1 MEDKA
6 TETARHKLYFDYAK
20 KSKIEGSYH
29 ALIYGAIIDKD
40 VVETELFKRYS
51 LYLYGYAGGE
61 KFIGFEY
68 GRIHGLYD
76 KLHYSYGDKLSL
88 TQSKVPEEIKLLFK
102 ETYPKLKGSS
112 HAIIQNVDCSHY
124 TSGNIMH
131 GYWINMNNINDDNA
145 DKISDIS
152 MGANME
158 TYGFNNLEITS
169 VGHNMTD
176 TNSSPSEFFIGVTL
190 KRFTPNEGETDHKK
204 LARQLS
210 KTYYAKNSKLPERDI
225 ILKVLHNIDPNIT
238 IIPVP
243 MLCLIQGM
251 CYCCT

>member
-6 TETARHKLYFDYAK
+6 REKLYYDYEK

-29 ALIYGAIIDKD
+29 TLIYGSIINKKQYDIIK
-40 VVETELFKRYS
+40 ETELFKKYS
-51 LYLYGYAGGE
+51 LYLYGYSDKGE

-68 GRIHGLYD
+68 GRIYNLYD
-76 KLHYSYGDKLSL
+76 KLHYSYGDKLSF

-112 HAIIQNVDCSHY
+112 HAIIQNVRCSHY
-124 TSGNIMH
+124 TSGNVMH
-131 GYWINMNNINDDNA
+131 GYWIKVDEV
-145 DKISDIS
+145 SDELHEAA
-152 MGANME
+152 MGAKME
-158 TYGFNNLEITS
+158 TYGFDNLEIMN

-176 TNSSPSEFFIGVTL
+176 TNSVPSEYFIGTTL
-190 KRFTPNEGETDHKK
+190 KCFTPNEGDTDHKK
-204 LARQLS
+204 LAKQLS
-210 KTYYAKNSKLPERDI
+210 KTYYSADSKLPERDI
-225 ILKVLHNIDPNIT
+225 ILKVLHNINPNIT
-238 IIPVP
+238 IIQVP